1 MTTIPRRLDLKQMLI
16 LRALASFDHCDPKR
30 YWPLP
35 VINERALKLSP
46 NPRVTNSSRALA
58 GLRRRGLV
66 KGYYG
71 HYRLTTA
78 GVKMRASLA
87 PQLPLLDSEARGLV
101 LHSGPLGVAAAAH
114 KRTGGLT

>member
-30 YWPLP
+30 YWPLS

-46 NPRVTNSSRALA
+46 NPRRALA

-78 GVKMRASLA
+78 GVKMRATSPTVA
-87 PQLPLLDSEARGLV
+87 PARLREARGLV
-101 LHSGPLGVAAAAH
+101 LHSGPLGGSS
-114 KRTGGLT
+114 GGS

>member
-1 MTTIPRRLDLKQMLI
+1 MTTIPRHLGLKQVLV
-16 LRALASFDHCDPKR
+16 LRALGSFDHGDPKR
-30 YWPLP
+30 YWPLS
-35 VINERALKLSP
+35 VINEHALKLSP

-78 GVKMRASLA
+78 GVKLMANSA
-87 PQLPLLDSEARGLV
+87 WW
-101 LHSGPLGVAAAAH
+101 
-114 KRTGGLT
+114 

>member
-1 MTTIPRRLDLKQMLI
+1 MTTIPRGLGLKQVLV
-16 LRALASFDHCDPKR
+16 LRSLASFDHSDPKR
-30 YWPLP
+30 YWPLS

-71 HYRLTTA
+71 PLPAHLGRREDDCQSTPA
-78 GVKMRASLA
+78 VAS
-87 PQLPLLDSEARGLV
+87 G
-101 LHSGPLGVAAAAH
+101 
-114 KRTGGLT
+114 